1 MSEFPL
7 YFEWET
13 PLERRQT
20 NKIFRPP
27 MRQTQQA
34 RDFSVV

>member
-20 NKIFRPP
+20 NKIFRRLL
-27 MRQTQQA
+27 RQTQQA
-34 RDFSVV
+34 PDFSVM